1 MGKIKILGFAI
12 IFIVATTFAAYEFY
26 LCSNEFENQRQR
38 EWITTFEIHLLVEH
52 YDKYGNLISQTYHP
66 MTVVNQG
73 KDWIEQQLFNPDA
86 SQKALYIGVSN
97 DSSSVDTSWTALPNE
112 ITSAGLSRKEGTYTN
127 TGVGSANVTVTF
139 SVTGTAS
146 TKLYGIYYSLSG
158 NTLIA
163 AEQQGT
169 ANQKNLNSGDTLKV
183 TVMWSHG

>member
-1 MGKIKILGFAI
+1 MKRRVKVGLALVIVG
-12 IFIVATTFAAYEFY
+12 IVAVFGFY
-26 LCSNEFENQRQR
+26 QFYQSFNELQGRGWF
-38 EWITTFEIHLLVEH
+38 TTFEIHLLVEH
-52 YDKYGNLISQTYHP
+52 YDKYGNLISRTCHP
-66 MTVVNQG
+66 MTVVDQG
-73 KDWIEQQLFNPDA
+73 KDWIEQQLFNPNA

-112 ITSAGLSRKEGTYTN
+112 ITSAGLSRKEGTYTS

-146 TKLYGIYYSLSG
+146 TKLYGIYYSLTG

-163 AEQQGT
+163 AEQQGE
-169 ANQKNLNSGDTLKV
+169 ANQKNLNDGDTLKI